1 MKQGHKK
8 LSVLPSDDGGD
19 VKLSYDNTHLV
30 KSFDEKLPSRFDLLM
45 LRTNTSQLQL
55 AFLSLPLGKAIR
67 FFCNW
72 NLTPKKSGRDIDTL
86 CLVT

>member
-1 MKQGHKK
+1 MIKLGIQVKQGHKK

-45 LRTNTSQLQL
+45 LRTNTS
-55 AFLSLPLGKAIR
+55 
-67 FFCNW
+67 
-72 NLTPKKSGRDIDTL
+72 
-86 CLVT
+86 